1 MATGIIDKPTSSVA
15 DTSATSAEQSA
26 PNASAPFDV
35 REAWCLD
42 YAMRLIARVP
52 GDGALPPD
60 ARPTQRFENEF
71 NSCKLDPR
79 EYERETR
86 TEMSKKT

>member
-1 MATGIIDKPTSSVA
+1 MTTAIIDQPASSVV
-15 DTSATSAEQSA
+15 DTPATSAELSA

-42 YAMRLIARVP
+42 YAIRLVARVP
-52 GDGALPPD
+52 GDGVPSD

-71 NSCKLDPR
+71 NSCKLDPQK
-79 EYERETR
+79 YERETR
-86 TEMSKKT
+86 AEISGKT